1 MCSSVTQVQLCFE
14 IFETILKNYIELW
27 KFFSLQQ
34 QPRNP
39 QTTYIFC
46 TNWIRGCL
54 QPEFETVWNCFGIF
68 FLFYHDKYSPQLSS
82 LCLHS
87 FKVIL
92 WKGKAAALCQLH
104 VSYVRVT
111 PERRSYVRNISSTG
125 PGEFS
130 LPSQRCFTRQGRRVQ
145 KRQRGILQTVIS
157 LSSFVCFKKQVL
169 IVEKPDR
176 WCWQLAHRQR
186 ERERQKEIKEGRR
199 QINCQTDWMPGL
211 RVSEIK
217 TGCCSLDMM
226 DFSPSLLSLAKLLQ
240 LHARLCR
247 PSGKKGDCFCRGTTV
262 PASYTDWSEGFGKPI
277 SPCFKHNKQNGWM
290 YAIVLYLGGGRA
302 EGRGA
307 QCLVSELEW

>member
-1 MCSSVTQVQLCFE
+1 MLWNIWNNFKKTTLNFGSFSPSNTSLEILRLPTFSALIGSVD
-14 IFETILKNYIELW
+14 
-27 KFFSLQQ
+27 
-34 QPRNP
+34 
-39 QTTYIFC
+39 
-46 TNWIRGCL
+46 GL

-111 PERRSYVRNISSTG
+111 PQRRSYVRNISSTG

-130 LPSQRCFTRQGRRVQ
+130 LPSQRCFTRQGRRAQ

-226 DFSPSLLSLAKLLQ
+226 DFSPPLLSLAKLLQ